1 MAIGS
6 LSWRHVAVALLLSS
20 PASQDSVLPSST
32 TELAPSAPAD
42 VTPTVPDTDASLQ
55 AGSNE
60 ALPETTEVNGPV
72 VVVNPPALVV
82 NPPAVVVNPPA
93 ATAAGP
99 AGAAAVHAAAPPETV
114 ELVGRVKVLEGKV
127 HSLTEALEA
136 WCPVGRWPVMLICN
150 LIAFSFLLLQDSMC
164 YSGCSWSFKCCRG
177 YILSRLI
184 CLLMFSFS
192 SGVQA

>member
-1 MAIGS
+1 M
-6 LSWRHVAVALLLSS
+6 LLSS

-32 TELAPSAPAD
+32 TELAPTAPAD

-82 NPPAVVVNPPA
+82 SPPAAVVNPPA
-93 ATAAGP
+93 ATAAGA

-136 WCPVGRWPVMLICN
+136 WCPVGR
-150 LIAFSFLLLQDSMC
+150 
-164 YSGCSWSFKCCRG
+164 
-177 YILSRLI
+177 
-184 CLLMFSFS
+184 
-192 SGVQA
+192 